1 MEDCL
6 LKVLPLTDEVIE
18 ILKTS
23 LSQRL
28 TFQTPFVRLWH
39 GQTHH
44 LKLLFKSNLI
54 LSCHFLIRSR
64 VTIKV
69 LASRARAVDDL
80 INALHSTIVNYDF
93 RVVLTANL

>member
-1 MEDCL
+1 ML
-6 LKVLPLTDEVIE
+6 
-18 ILKTS
+18 
-23 LSQRL
+23 L

-93 RVVLTANL
+93 RVVLTANFYDFRVVIYDRSVYKIATAFVSF